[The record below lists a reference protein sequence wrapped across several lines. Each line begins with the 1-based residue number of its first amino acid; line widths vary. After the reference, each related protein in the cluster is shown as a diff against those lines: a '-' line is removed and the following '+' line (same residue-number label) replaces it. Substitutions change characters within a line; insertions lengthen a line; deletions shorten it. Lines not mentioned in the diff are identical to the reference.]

1 MISEKIMKR
10 LSVEECQK
18 VSIYQFDPVLLQSK
32 SMEINGQLVELTQ
45 TKCNYGGDRVWFLC
59 PTSKHRVGALY
70 RKPLANEFLC
80 RHCNN
85 LTYQLRKYHRSP
97 YESFIKTLKGGV
109 IL

>member
-1 MISEKIMKR
+1 
-10 LSVEECQK
+10 
-18 VSIYQFDPVLLQSK
+18 
-32 SMEINGQLVELTQ
+32 MEINGQLVELTQ

-59 PTSKHRVGALY
+59 PASKHRVRALY

-109 IL
+109 NL